1 MVSQRLIF
9 HLTSFDK
16 VREVLA
22 NDQGWD
28 PNNLFPVCIEEGK
41 KVVHHKNQLFD
52 ALGKAP
58 LYNELSPW
66 RVEFL

>member
-28 PNNLFPVCIEEGK
+28 PNNLFPVYIEEGK